1 MADTVNVLTYLRSK
15 TQLDLDSLDLE
26 AARSGGPDGPWTDAT
41 SNPAESYF
49 QLQKEE
55 NKEIVAQAIHL
66 AQDLHER
73 YSSVT
78 LAELRVEVATVLL
91 ANQVLPYITG
101 SVHVMVNPCHAFS
114 TTKVIQTCLRYHEIF
129 HHIDPHFEPS
139 RLVIKVSAT
148 FEGLKA
154 CHALRPK
161 GIQTLAT
168 TVFTMEQAILAGEA
182 GCVSISP
189 FVHELKAGFDD
200 TFVLSVLFMAH
211 LLCFLSMVHHAQK
224 YYVQHGISTRVK
236 ACSCMSVDEI
246 LQLAGVAA
254 HTMPPEDLERLAGMK
269 EAVDSLEKK
278 SLFRS
283 DVSVAVQ
290 QQQIR
295 SYIDDEAGYRVHFAA
310 SDGGRGQTRL
320 FQAIAIFADFQHKVE
335 MVMGGQ

>member
-1 MADTVNVLTYLRSK
+1 MADTVNVLTYLRST

-26 AARSGGPDGPWTDAT
+26 AARNGGLDGPWTDAT

-49 QLQKEE
+49 QVQKEE
-55 NKEIVAQAIHL
+55 NKDLVAQAIDI
-66 AQDLHER
+66 AQDLHQK
-73 YSSVT
+73 YPGVT
-78 LAELRVEVATVLL
+78 LAELRVEIATALL
-91 ANQVLPYITG
+91 AKRVLPYITG
-101 SVHVMVNPCHAFS
+101 AVHVMVNPCHAFS

-129 HHIDPHFEPS
+129 HHIDPHFDPS
-139 RLVIKVSAT
+139 RLVIKISAT

-154 CHALRPK
+154 CHALRAK
-161 GIQTLAT
+161 NIQTLAT
-168 TVFTMEQAILAGEA
+168 TIFTMEQAVLAGEA

-200 TFVLSVLFMAH
+200 TYKDQDP
-211 LLCFLSMVHHAQK
+211 LLDLCVQAQE

-236 ACSCMSVDEI
+236 ACSCMSVEEI

-254 HTMPPEDLERLAGMK
+254 HTIPPEDLERLAGMN

-283 DVSVAVQ
+283 NASVALQ
-290 QQQIR
+290 QQLPR
-295 SYIDDEAGYRVHFAA
+295 SYIENEAGYRVHFAA
-310 SDGGRGQTRL
+310 SDGGRGQARL

-335 MVMGGQ
+335 RVMGGQ